1 MRRPLLLATLLLAL
15 GASPANAQVFAP
27 PDGKVYTGL
36 TGSNSVTK
44 FAGEV
49 GKKPAVFGFF
59 TYWNAPNEYT
69 FRHAER
75 AGARLMLHISTAQN
89 YGVREVIS
97 PRGIARGQG
106 DAYLLA
112 LNRRIAEA
120 GEPVYVRLMAEM
132 NQTNNAYCAF
142 NPNGSSRGRSHSTSA
157 FKDAWRRSTLILRG
171 GPVSTINAKLKK
183 LRLPA
188 VRGAGGDGELPQPQ
202 LSMLWVP
209 QTEGTPNIAANLPS
223 AYWPGP
229 QYVDWV
235 GTDFYSRFPAFAKLE
250 RFYAQYPGKPFVF
263 GEWAMWG
270 ADSASF
276 VKQFFVF
283 VNSHKRVKMLMYN
296 QGANPNGPFRLNSH
310 PKAKA
315 ELRKALR
322 NPRFLD
328 SVEP

>member
-1 MRRPLLLATLLLAL
+1 MRRLLLLAAVLLTV
-15 GASPANAQVFAP
+15 GAPPASAQVFAP

-36 TGSNSVTK
+36 TGSNSVTS
-44 FAGEV
+44 FTDEV

-69 FRHAER
+69 FRNAQR
-75 AGARLMLHISTAQN
+75 AGARLMLHISTAQS

-97 PRGIARGQG
+97 PRAIARGQG
-106 DAYLLA
+106 DAYLLS
-112 LNRRIAEA
+112 LNRRIDEA

-142 NPNGSSRGRSHSTSA
+142 NRDGTSRGPSHSTSA

-171 GPVSTINAKLKK
+171 GPVATINAKLRALK
-183 LRLPA
+183 LPA
-188 VRGAGGDGELPQPQ
+188 VRGAGVDEELPRPQ

-209 QTEGTPNIAANLPS
+209 QTEGSPNIPANLPS

-250 RFYAQYPGKPFVF
+250 RFYAQYPSKPFVF
-263 GEWAMWG
+263 GEWGMWG
-270 ADSASF
+270 ADNASF
-276 VKQFFVF
+276 VKQFFAWI
-283 VNSHKRVKMLMYN
+283 NAHRRVKMILYN
-296 QGANPNGPFRLNSH
+296 QGTFPSAPFRLKSF

-315 ELRKALR
+315 EVRKALR

-328 SVEP
+328 SVDS

>member
-1 MRRPLLLATLLLAL
+1 MRRTLLLATVLLAL
-15 GASPANAQVFAP
+15 SAAPAPAQVFAP
-27 PDGKVYTGL
+27 PNGKVYTGL

-44 FAGEV
+44 FASEV

-69 FRHAER
+69 FRNADR
-75 AGARLMLHISTAQN
+75 AGARLMLHVSTAQN
-89 YGVREVIS
+89 YGVKEVIS

-106 DAYLLA
+106 DAYLLS
-112 LNRRIAEA
+112 LNRRIADE

-142 NPNGSSRGRSHSTSA
+142 NANGSSRGASHSTSA

-171 GPVSTINAKLKK
+171 GPVSAINTKLKRLK
-183 LRLPA
+183 LPV
-188 VRGAGGDGELPQPQ
+188 VRGAGEDEELPRPQ

-209 QTEGTPNIAANLPS
+209 QTEGTPNTAANS
-223 AYWPGP
+223 AAAYWPGP

-235 GTDFYSRFPAFAKLE
+235 GTDFYSRFPAFGKLE
-250 RFYAQYPGKPFVF
+250 RFYAQYPSKPFVF

-270 ADSASF
+270 ADNAGF
-276 VKQFFVF
+276 IKQFFAF

-296 QGANPNGPFRLNSH
+296 QGAAPNGPFRLNSH

-315 ELRKALR
+315 EMRKALR
-322 NPRFLD
+322 NARFLD
-328 SVEP
+328 SVDS